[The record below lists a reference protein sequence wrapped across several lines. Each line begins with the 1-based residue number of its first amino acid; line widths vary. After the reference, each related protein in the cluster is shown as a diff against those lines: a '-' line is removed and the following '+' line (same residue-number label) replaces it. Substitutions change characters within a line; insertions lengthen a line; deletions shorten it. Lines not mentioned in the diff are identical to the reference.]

1 MWTPEEPLLLETL
14 DTDVDQRLSI
24 YYQDETVEVSRYEVT
39 FSPYFSDVFSAQT
52 SAQLVEV
59 FIHDMPLLFRPQ
71 FIEYLEN
78 GVLTRVFSWPDL
90 PPGKDLVEF
99 RPSEQSTITVSVTV
113 EAYGTQTDDTGQETE
128 FFTSRSWN
136 VVLHHD
142 YSSGKQKLEE
152 YMHASSIPTG

>member
-1 MWTPEEPLLLETL
+1 M
-14 DTDVDQRLSI
+14 DTDIDQRFLI
-24 YYQDETVEVSRYEVT
+24 YYQEDMVEVSRYEVM
-39 FSPYFSDVFSAQT
+39 FSPYFPDVFSART
-52 SAQLVEV
+52 SAQSAEV
-59 FIHDMPLLFRPQ
+59 IIHNMPLLFRPQ

-78 GVLTRVFSWPDL
+78 GIPTRVFSWPDL
-90 PPGKDLVEF
+90 PPKQDLIEF

-113 EAYGTQTDDTGQETE
+113 EAYGTQTDDIGLESE